1 MNSHDLRSRF
11 LKFFERHGHAVQPSD
26 SLIPSGDPT
35 VLFTS
40 AGMNQFKDYFL
51 GKRTDLTRAASCQKC
66 LRTGDLDKVGKS
78 PSHHS
83 FFEMLGNFS
92 FGDYFKREA
101 IGWAWEFLTS
111 TKDFAGNTRS
121 DTPELCLSLPA
132 SKLWVSIYQDDNEAH
147 TLWRELGVPEER
159 IKRFGQADNF
169 WPANAP
175 SQGPNGPCGPCSEIY
190 YDADGQVAGPRSLEV
205 WNLVF
210 TQYDR
215 QPDGALKPLPKPN
228 IDTGMGLERL
238 ARVLQQVETDYET
251 DLFAGIV
258 NSVRQLPRCAKA
270 TSEQAAFAERAIAD
284 HLRAIVFL
292 IADGV
297 RPSNESRGYVLRML
311 IRRASRLGR
320 VALGVDA
327 GPSNVFVGRLVD
339 AVLASM
345 AGSPYRQELAEKRP
359 VIIQAVDQEEAQFVE
374 TLESGTSRLD
384 ALLETLAA
392 GKTRV
397 IPGEEAFKLYDTYG
411 FPLELTE
418 DIAQER
424 GFTVE
429 RDGFANAL
437 KAQQERS
444 RKASQFGGDIFTPT
458 TLKLE
463 GHAGSEFVGY
473 QSLEAVGRIQGIWK
487 QDGWVQEARAGD
499 EVGLVL
505 DRSPFYGESGG
516 QIGDRGVLELL
527 KGSAEVVTVT
537 WADALLVHHVKITAG
552 VCRVNEPVKAK
563 VDPAHRLKVARSHTA
578 THLLHWALRR
588 VLGPEAVQAGS
599 LVEAERLRFDFSALG
614 GLQEEQQLQ
623 VEQLVNERIRL
634 ADAVQTQVMKLAE
647 ARQRGAVALF
657 GEKYGQEVR
666 VVSIGDYSQELCGGT
681 HLLHTGFVGT
691 FKIVSEGSVAAG
703 TRRIEAMVGEAAFL
717 RQQQE
722 SQWLRHAAAQ
732 LNRPAHEVAAGLDEL
747 LQQIKASERAVKEAK
762 LSTASSQAKGLLEQA
777 KQIDG
782 LTFIG
787 AAIGGG
793 ADRELLSALADALK
807 GSMRDGVAV
816 LASADSRGRVAWV
829 MAATAGAVTR
839 GVHAGKV
846 LKEVAALTGGSGGGR
861 PEFAQAGG
869 SEPGKVAEALAR
881 AEALVRQAVGR

>member
-1 MNSHDLRSRF
+1 MNSHELRNRF
-11 LKFFERHGHAVQPSD
+11 LTFFERRRHSVQPSD

-51 GKRTDLTRAASCQKC
+51 GKRTDLTRAVSCQKC

-101 IGWAWEFLTS
+101 IGWAWEFLTG
-111 TKDFAGNTRS
+111 TLDFAGTKRS
-121 DTPELCLSLPA
+121 ATPELCLNLPA
-132 SKLWVSIYQDDNEAH
+132 AKLWVSVYEDDEDAR
-147 TLWRELGVPEER
+147 TLWRALGVPEER

-190 YDADGQVAGPRSLEV
+190 YNPDGHVAGSKSLEV

-215 QPDGALKPLPKPN
+215 QPDGTLKPLPKPN

-238 ARVLQQVETDYET
+238 TRVVLQETTGNANLTDYDT
-251 DLFAGIV
+251 DLFRPLTDFLAQELRRRYGAGLGILDPEFCV
-258 NSVRQLPRCAKA
+258 VV
-270 TSEQAAFAERAIAD
+270 D
-284 HLRAIVFL
+284 HLRAVVFL
-292 IADGV
+292 FAEGLL
-297 RPSNESRGYVLRML
+297 PSNEGRGYVLRML
-311 IRRASRLGR
+311 IRRAYWHGIR
-320 VALGVDA
+320 ADHE
-327 GPSNVFVGRLVD
+327 PF
-339 AVLASM
+339 LASLAPAVIEAYGVVYPELQKYR
-345 AGSPYRQELAEKRP
+345 AG
-359 VIIQAVDQEEAQFVE
+359 IIKVLEVEERRFIE
-374 TLESGTSRLD
+374 TLQAGQEQVKEEFRRLRAEGRQVVSGD
-384 ALLETLAA
+384 F
-392 GKTRV
+392 
-397 IPGEEAFKLYDTYG
+397 AFKMKDTYG
-411 FPLELTE
+411 YPLQLLV
-418 DIAQER
+418 DIAVSR

-429 RDGFANAL
+429 ESVFEQRL
-437 KAQQERS
+437 EEQRERS

-458 TLKLE
+458 TLKLD
-463 GHAGSEFVGY
+463 GHAASEFVGY
-473 QSLEAVGRIQGIWK
+473 QALEAEGRIKGIWK

-505 DRSPFYGESGG
+505 DRSSFYGESGG
-516 QIGDRGVLELL
+516 QIGDRGTLKLL

-537 WADALLVHHVKITAG
+537 WADALLVHHVKIREGA
-552 VCRVNEPVKAK
+552 CRVNEPVKAA

-599 LVEAERLRFDFSALG
+599 LVEAERLRFDFSALR
-614 GLQEEQQLQ
+614 GLEEEQQLQ
-623 VEQLVNERIRL
+623 VEQLVNERVRL
-634 ADAVQTQVMKLAE
+634 SDAVQTRLMKLAE
-647 ARQRGAVALF
+647 AKQHGALALF
-657 GEKYGQEVR
+657 GEKYGQDVR

-681 HLLHTGFVGT
+681 HLPHTGFVGT
-691 FKIVSEGSVAAG
+691 FKIVAEGSVAAG
-703 TRRIEAMVGEAAFL
+703 TRRLEALVGEAAFL

-722 SQWLRHAAAQ
+722 SQWLRHAAAR
-732 LNRPAHEVAAGLDEL
+732 LSRPAHDVLAGLEEL
-747 LQQIKASERAVKEAK
+747 LRQVKSSERAVKDAT
-762 LSTASSQAKGLLEQA
+762 LSTASSQAKHLLEQA
-777 KQIDG
+777 KEIDG
-782 LTFIG
+782 ITFI
-787 AAIGGG
+787 AAALEGT

-816 LASADSRGRVAWV
+816 LAAADAEGRVAWV
-829 MAATAGAVTR
+829 MAATSPAVKR

-846 LKEVAALTGGSGGGR
+846 LKEIAAITGGSGGGR
-861 PEFAQAGG
+861 PDFAQAGG
-869 SEPGKVAEALAR
+869 NEPQKIADALAR
-881 AEALVRQAVGR
+881 AEALVRQAIGA